1 MTAVSTATQPAGAE
15 LQRPYAD
22 AAMLAMHAR
31 GRWGHRCSALAVWGS
46 GVRVPSAPQC
56 GRTRTA
62 SSAGVDKGL
71 ASEPALFRG
80 LAVAVR
86 KHGIAPPGSDPA
98 SLSAPRRGH
107 VGRAGVVMLRRSGPV
122 DVDRT
127 CVVREG
133 FSQGVRDVP
142 AALACSACRARP
154 GGRPVGS
161 GAATGRLLWA
171 CARCQTCRT
180 TTRRW
185 SRTSTARSLSCTTTS
200 ATPPNCRAKRRV
212 AAHCRGLG
220 RVGVAAKAFSDV
232 DHGLR
237 GSCSGLYCR
246 G

>member
-1 MTAVSTATQPAGAE
+1 VAEPEPHRRRELTRGWLPSQPFFVAWRSQCGSMGSRRPARIR
-15 LQRPYAD
+15 LHYQRREEG
-22 AAMLAMHAR
+22 MLA
-31 GRWGHRCSALAVWGS
+31 
-46 GVRVPSAPQC
+46 
-56 GRTRTA
+56 
-62 SSAGVDKGL
+62 GL
-71 ASEPALFRG
+71 
-80 LAVAVR
+80 
-86 KHGIAPPGSDPA
+86 
-98 SLSAPRRGH
+98 
-107 VGRAGVVMLRRSGPV
+107 GVVMLRRSGPV